1 MSNIIETVVN
11 WKSLDIEF
19 LDKFIEDNN
28 LSDEEVMETA
38 RNCAFDMGDDV
49 TQRIDIVIEIAM
61 QQAWDNFREEL
72 DGYINKND
80 LDLDTSNINPNIHIN
95 YCDSSYDSF
104 VEDFDLSNFSQENI
118 ENFIEAWHESDQ
130 IS

>member
-80 LDLDTSNINPNIHIN
+80 LDLDTSNINPNIYTN
-95 YCDSSYDSF
+95 YC
-104 VEDFDLSNFSQENI
+104 
-118 ENFIEAWHESDQ
+118 
-130 IS
+130 